1 MFSVC
6 ILFLLLHN
14 MMNSYD
20 PDVLHSLTEII
31 SQILISCQSTTCNVL
46 LRCNTSSSII
56 LKQKY
61 YLRWSKNRKMQFS
74 CGEIYGRL
82 LFLLISCLQEC
93 VRWSL
98 IISHIS
104 TLWQS
109 TQWNVLVGYNTPS
122 SIILKQKYNLKLS
135 KNRKLQFLCGEI
147 YGWLSFLCK
156 NVREDDLNYLNHMAI
171 NPVEGFGRLQYTLI
185 HYFKAEI

>member
-1 MFSVC
+1 MSSDQEVPRFDSRHWSRNVYNPLVDLKEYILLQRFMFSVC

-93 VRWSL
+93 VR
-98 IISHIS
+98 
-104 TLWQS
+104 
-109 TQWNVLVGYNTPS
+109 
-122 SIILKQKYNLKLS
+122 
-135 KNRKLQFLCGEI
+135 
-147 YGWLSFLCK
+147 
-156 NVREDDLNYLNHMAI
+156 
-171 NPVEGFGRLQYTLI
+171 
-185 HYFKAEI
+185 